1 MAHRTGATTVI
12 LERWDAE
19 ACLAAI
25 ERYRITSVQM
35 VPTMFVRLL
44 KLPPEVRERYD
55 LSSLRMITHA
65 AAPCPVEVKQ
75 QMIDWVGPIIWEYYA
90 ASENVGSTLIGPE
103 EWLAHPGS
111 VGQARMSTVHI
122 CDDDHNEL
130 PIGEVGNIW
139 FDTPAADFEY
149 HGDPDKT
156 AAMRSPEGWYTMGDV
171 GRVDEEGYLY
181 LTDRQSFTIISG
193 GVNIYPQEAEDVLV
207 MHPAVADAAVIGVP
221 NADLGEEVKGVI
233 QLLDHGRAGP
243 EMEAELLAY
252 CRERLASYKCPRSI
266 DFDEA
271 LPRQDTGK
279 LYKRLLKDR
288 YWGDRT
294 SRIV

>member
-1 MAHRTGATTVI
+1 
-12 LERWDAE
+12 
-19 ACLAAI
+19 
-25 ERYRITSVQM
+25 
-35 VPTMFVRLL
+35 
-44 KLPPEVRERYD
+44 
-55 LSSLRMITHA
+55 
-65 AAPCPVEVKQ
+65 VKQ
-75 QMIDWVGPIIWEYYA
+75 QMLEWVGPIIWEYYA

-130 PIGEVGNIW
+130 PVGEIGNVW
-139 FDTPAADFEY
+139 FDTPAASFEY
-149 HGDPDKT
+149 HGDPEKT
-156 AAMRSPEGWYTMGDV
+156 RQMRSPEGWYTMGDV

-221 NADLGEEVKGVI
+221 NADLGEEVKGVV
-233 QLLDHGRAGP
+233 QLLDHGQASAA
-243 EMEAELLAY
+243 MEAELLAY
-252 CRERLASYKCPRSI
+252 CRERLAAYKCPRSI